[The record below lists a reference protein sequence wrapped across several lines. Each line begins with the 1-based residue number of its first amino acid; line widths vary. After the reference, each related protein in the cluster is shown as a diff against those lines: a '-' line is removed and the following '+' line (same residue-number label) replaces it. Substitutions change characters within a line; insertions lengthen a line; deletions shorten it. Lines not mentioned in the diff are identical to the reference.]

1 MANLPRSAKSGKDWT
16 PNDLDSYNISL
27 NHQLDPLQFF
37 DLQVGPRGF
46 DVLHSPPNNFPR
58 QQKFP
63 QPSVGQELL
72 NIEDG
77 VTMREDRHAQ
87 LISLL
92 DLTMFPDEGEN
103 IVIDFT
109 VKLLEVLGYTY
120 RDRVTRTR
128 VNLEFL
134 VCGEGRYAETD
145 VCIFDQTRRETL
157 LLVQTHKRR
166 QFVSLDQKKDQL
178 VAGDC
183 GLFPGQQEKG
193 ETWSPSYKTHG
204 KISHRAPV

>member
-1 MANLPRSAKSGKDWT
+1 
-16 PNDLDSYNISL
+16 
-27 NHQLDPLQFF
+27 
-37 DLQVGPRGF
+37 
-46 DVLHSPPNNFPR
+46 
-58 QQKFP
+58 
-63 QPSVGQELL
+63 
-72 NIEDG
+72 
-77 VTMREDRHAQ
+77 MREDRHAQ

-120 RDRVTRTR
+120 RDRVARTR

-166 QFVSLDQKKDQL
+166 QFVSLDQTKDQL
-178 VAGDC
+178 VAGAIAAFFQNNKRRARP
-183 GLFPGQQEKG
+183 GVPRIKHTVKYSTEPLFDQTLP
-193 ETWSPSYKTHG
+193 
-204 KISHRAPV
+204 